1 VSLLAVGVMG
11 ASPTALKPFDP
22 VVFQGVV
29 EATAKELLLP
39 GAIVLLH
46 TPQGEF
52 DFGYGTTEL
61 GTTTPPRTDTHFRA
75 ASTSLS

>member
-39 GAIVLLH
+39 
-46 TPQGEF
+46 
-52 DFGYGTTEL
+52 
-61 GTTTPPRTDTHFRA
+61 RTDTHFRA